1 MQSEQFRQRKRE
13 RKRLERAKKR
23 RNSQMAPGDEVE
35 RLFEWGRAPAR
46 ESDAQMCARGDFEIV
61 LTRREAVVVNA
72 AMRAARQQAGRPLSP
87 DECLERIAQQYIDDH
102 EPHFG
107 RGPRKRAL
115 TTRPG
120 TSRTSSTKA

>member
-1 MQSEQFRQRKRE
+1 MQSEQARQRKRE

-23 RNSQMAPGDEVE
+23 RNSQMALRDEVDV
-35 RLFEWGRAPAR
+35 LFEWRRAPAR

-61 LTRREAVVVNA
+61 LTPREALLVKA

-87 DECLERIAQQYIDDH
+87 DECLERMAQRYIDDH
-102 EPHFG
+102 DPHLG

-115 TTRPG
+115 ITRP
-120 TSRTSSTKA
+120 RTGDRDE